1 MFKILN
7 SYEMQM
13 FKCVTMAKCGNSIII
28 DDKFN
33 KVSILS
39 AIDFSI
45 IKQKTLVEDNED
57 AFYYMYSAGLASNKI
72 FVGYDSNKI
81 EVWDS
86 NNFNCISQL

>member
-13 FKCVTMAKCGNSIII
+13 LKFVTMAKCGNSIII
-28 DDKFN
+28 DDKFK

-45 IKQKTLVEDNED
+45 IKQKKLVEDKNG
-57 AFYYMYSAGLASNKI
+57 AVYYM
-72 FVGYDSNKI
+72 
-81 EVWDS
+81 
-86 NNFNCISQL
+86 